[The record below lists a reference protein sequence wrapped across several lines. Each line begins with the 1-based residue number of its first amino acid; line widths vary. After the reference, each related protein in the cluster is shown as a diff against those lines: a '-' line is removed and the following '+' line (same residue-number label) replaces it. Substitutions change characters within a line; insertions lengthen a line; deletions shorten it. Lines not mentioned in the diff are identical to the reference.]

1 MDERVAKRYGAAIFG
16 AAKKAGV
23 VKEVEAD
30 LKGVVAILQSD
41 TLFRDFLLSPE
52 VRRDDKRAILDKLF
66 VDRIGALTME
76 SLRLL
81 LTKRREDLLPEITE
95 EYETLRRADERVI
108 YAKITSAEAL
118 SDDERKT
125 LLAKLTTEI
134 GKTLEPEFAVDP
146 ALIGGVRVAYEN
158 MVLDGSVRG
167 GLARLRSALQQDLLT
182 HGDV

>member
-30 LKGVVAILQSD
+30 LKGVVALQQSD
-41 TLFRDFLLSPE
+41 EKFRDFLLSPE
-52 VRRDDKRAILDKLF
+52 VRRDEKRAILDKLLAHQ
-66 VDRIGALTME
+66 IGTLAME

-81 LTKRREDLLPEITE
+81 LAKRREDLLPEIAR
-95 EYETLRRADERVI
+95 EYETLRRDDERVI
-108 YAKITSAEAL
+108 YAKITSAEPISA
-118 SDDERKT
+118 DERKT
-125 LLAKLTTEI
+125 LLAKLTKEI

-146 ALIGGVRVAYEN
+146 TLIGGVRVAYEN

-167 GLARLRSALQQDLLT
+167 GLARLRAALQQDLST
-182 HGDV
+182 SGAE